1 MSRKSGLLLTLVA
14 SLIWGTTFTVSQ
26 IAFQFTNPYNLVFLR
41 FATASAGIIIL
52 AFPLENKLNLKRE
65 LSKKAIWLLSGVY
78 AIGFILQYVGQDL
91 TTASEAS
98 LLSNLAPILVP
109 MIAFIALRDLV
120 TNAQKAAIALGFLG
134 LFLIASPRLDLGS
147 VSVLGDLMLLGT
159 SICYATFIIL
169 SKRMSVVTFAS
180 SLAIT
185 LEVTL
190 LLAPVAVSLGGL
202 NPFDL
207 KIEPVGWASIFYL
220 GYPCTIVALAFY
232 LKGLGSISPSESAI
246 LLLFQVLTALIL
258 AVVFLKEFL
267 GLSQVIGALA
277 IMLALAL
284 GTRINRRDK
293 LGKLKSNSYPI
304 DIKHK

>member
-1 MSRKSGLLLTLVA
+1 MSRRSGLLLTLVA
-14 SLIWGTTFTVSQ
+14 SFIWGTTFVVSQ
-26 IAFQFTNPYNLVFLR
+26 IAFKFTNPFNLVFLR

-52 AFPLENKLNLKRE
+52 AFPLEKKLSMRRE
-65 LSKKAIWLLSGVY
+65 LSKRAIWFLSAVY
-78 AIGFILQYVGQDL
+78 ALGFLLQYVGQNL

-109 MIAFIALRDLV
+109 MIASIALRDLI
-120 TNAQKAAIALGFLG
+120 TNAQKVAIVLGFFG
-134 LFLIASPRLDLGS
+134 LFLIASPRLNLGL
-147 VSVLGDLMLLGT
+147 VSVIGDLMLLGT
-159 SICYATFIIL
+159 SICYASFIIL
-169 SKRMSVVTFAS
+169 SKRLNAVSVAS
-180 SLAIT
+180 SLAII

-202 NPFDL
+202 NPLNL
-207 KIEPVGWASIFYL
+207 KIEPLGWASVFYL

-232 LKGLGSISPSESAI
+232 LKGLGSISQSESAI
-246 LLLFQVLTALIL
+246 LLLFQVLIALIL

-267 GLSQVIGALA
+267 GLSQLIGAVA

-304 DIKHK
+304 DVKHK